1 MNVSISYRRKRSKF
15 TDIFFFLIFFKKKK
29 NKKKKKKKI
38 LLPYSFCVTNNK
50 LLIIFYEDSM
60 NILLDEKIHKKFQF
74 MTFHTNVLWVQNHC
88 IFGSIK
94 WMDLLKFMVES
105 DI

>member
-1 MNVSISYRRKRSKF
+1 
-15 TDIFFFLIFFKKKK
+15 
-29 NKKKKKKKI
+29 
-38 LLPYSFCVTNNK
+38 
-50 LLIIFYEDSM
+50 M
-60 NILLDEKIHKKFQF
+60 NILLDEKIRKKFQF